1 MLAKRIIPCLD
12 VRDGKVVKGVQ
23 FEGVQDVGDPIS
35 YAQLYNEQGAD
46 ELVFYDI
53 TASYE
58 KRSVIL
64 DVVRETAKKVF
75 VPLTVGGGIRSI
87 EDFRATLRAGAD
99 KVSVN
104 SQAVLNPTL
113 IHDAADIFG
122 SQCVCVGIDAKKIDE
137 NRWTVYING
146 GRKDMHLDLIDW
158 VKLVQAL
165 GAGEICLNSIDAD
178 GTKKGFD
185 LPMLQAVC
193 HAVSIPVIAS
203 GGCGKLEDFS
213 EVFEKTGVT
222 AALAASL
229 FHFKELTVQEVK
241 QHCRSHGIPMR

>member
-1 MLAKRIIPCLD
+1 M
-12 VRDGKVVKGVQ
+12 
-23 FEGVQDVGDPIS
+23 
-35 YAQLYNEQGAD
+35 
-46 ELVFYDI
+46 
-53 TASYE
+53 
-58 KRSVIL
+58 
-64 DVVRETAKKVF
+64 
-75 VPLTVGGGIRSI
+75 
-87 EDFRATLRAGAD
+87 
-99 KVSVN
+99 
-104 SQAVLNPTL
+104 
-113 IHDAADIFG
+113 
-122 SQCVCVGIDAKKIDE
+122 CVGIDAKKIDE

-158 VKLVQAL
+158 VKQVQAL

-178 GTKKGFD
+178 GTKKGLD